1 MAAVDY
7 VSAINTKGSG
17 LNITQIVES
26 LVEAETK
33 PKVDIIN
40 KKIDEKNLD
49 ISALGQIKSE
59 LNTLNT
65 SLVSLTNVSKFKT
78 ASGNVNASLSVV
90 DSSKAE
96 VFSSDINVSSLATPQ
111 TLEFTGFALPTS
123 TTGSGVITI
132 DFGNWIA
139 SDGTATDT
147 DSLFAAGTSVNAS
160 TSLGTPISH
169 NTLGGQVTISTSVG
183 GNQSS
188 TSFTIV
194 EKDMA
199 GNNITEVVTGG
210 GDGQTATSINVFKS
224 VTSITPGS
232 TVGTGTVTVGHILLA
247 HLEKNTAKT
256 SKTVTITQGSSIA
269 TIANNLNQISGVTAS
284 VLNKGD
290 GTYSLVLRSD
300 TGRNSALRLTVS
312 ENSGDTGL
320 SVLDTT
326 SDNNTHQTTAASDA
340 ELTVDGVSINRSSN
354 IVTDMFEG
362 YSLSISA
369 TTSSS
374 FRVSSSL
381 DEDTSLENMKTFV
394 NAFNQTR
401 SLLEELTKS
410 SDVPENRGP
419 LSDDV
424 MIGVIK
430 NQLNSLVNSKL
441 NGFGSKDYYAS
452 SLGLQTAR
460 DGSLSVDEAKFKKN
474 FLADPNAF
482 NAIFISSFSSNSA
495 YLSVTSDSTIKPKPG
510 QYSFIF
516 NSGNSTATLDGL
528 AMTSGTDNN
537 GDTFYASTNGDA
549 TGIKITPSQT
559 VDSALVFYGES
570 LVEKLSKYTNKLLEV
585 SGDLANKEIE
595 FNQNISDFNLEL
607 TDLDTVSE
615 NLEKDIKQFTAMEGA
630 ISSLKNTGEFM
641 TNLMESF
648 NKD

>member
-33 PKVDIIN
+33 PKVDIVN

-59 LNTLNT
+59 LNNLNS

-169 NTLGGQVTISTSVG
+169 NTLGGQVTISTSAG

-194 EKDMA
+194 GKDMA

-210 GDGQTATSINVFKS
+210 GDGQTVSSINVFKS

-232 TVGTGTVTVGHILLA
+232 TVGTGTVTVGHSA
-247 HLEKNTAKT
+247 STFGKNTAKT

-269 TIANNLNQISGVTAS
+269 TIANNLNQISGVTAN

-354 IVTDMFEG
+354 IVTDIFEG

-381 DEDTSLENMKTFV
+381 DEDTSLENMKTF
-394 NAFNQTR
+394 
-401 SLLEELTKS
+401 
-410 SDVPENRGP
+410 
-419 LSDDV
+419 
-424 MIGVIK
+424 
-430 NQLNSLVNSKL
+430 
-441 NGFGSKDYYAS
+441 
-452 SLGLQTAR
+452 
-460 DGSLSVDEAKFKKN
+460 
-474 FLADPNAF
+474 
-482 NAIFISSFSSNSA
+482 
-495 YLSVTSDSTIKPKPG
+495 
-510 QYSFIF
+510 
-516 NSGNSTATLDGL
+516 
-528 AMTSGTDNN
+528 
-537 GDTFYASTNGDA
+537 
-549 TGIKITPSQT
+549 
-559 VDSALVFYGES
+559 
-570 LVEKLSKYTNKLLEV
+570 
-585 SGDLANKEIE
+585 
-595 FNQNISDFNLEL
+595 
-607 TDLDTVSE
+607 
-615 NLEKDIKQFTAMEGA
+615 
-630 ISSLKNTGEFM
+630 
-641 TNLMESF
+641 
-648 NKD
+648 